1 MAKSKNTNKWDKI
14 KTQSDPMVA
23 VATIADLSDESFAE
37 LEERNLRMEADLASI
52 KKILIGN
59 GDPTNSL
66 VARLTRIEED
76 SNKFSSTLQEIR
88 TYLVGD
94 LTTKKDSICD
104 KIDSIEDRLVKVES
118 SMSSINKVVW
128 IAITAVIGEI
138 VLTIL
143 RLF

>member
-1 MAKSKNTNKWDKI
+1 
-14 KTQSDPMVA
+14 MVA